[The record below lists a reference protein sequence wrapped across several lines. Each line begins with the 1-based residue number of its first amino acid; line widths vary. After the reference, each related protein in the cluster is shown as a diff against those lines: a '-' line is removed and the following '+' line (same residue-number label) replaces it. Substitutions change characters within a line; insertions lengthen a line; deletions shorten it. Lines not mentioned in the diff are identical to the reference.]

1 MKVVYTEEQIK
12 SIIALLDSI
21 EVKGIK
27 NISYLANVVQLL
39 DKGEKLEEDKK

>member
-1 MKVVYTEEQIK
+1 MRITYTEEQIK

-39 DKGEKLEEDKK
+39 DKGEKLESE